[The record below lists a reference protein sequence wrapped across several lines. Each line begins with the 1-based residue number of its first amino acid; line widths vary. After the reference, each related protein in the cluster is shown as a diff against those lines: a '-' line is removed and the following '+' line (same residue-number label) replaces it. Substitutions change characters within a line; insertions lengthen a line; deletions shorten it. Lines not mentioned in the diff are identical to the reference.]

1 MKDYKPTL
9 RTIIY
14 CITVLIL
21 GILVV
26 VTIKKGNSHTAT
38 HSRTGYY
45 FNTTINISLYDK
57 ISDSEA
63 SSILDECMKISSH
76 YEDLF
81 SRTKEGSDVYRINE
95 ASAGEEI
102 SVDEETASLL
112 NTALYFASLSN
123 GVVDPTIGALTILWN
138 IGEDSED
145 VIPSKEDIDNAL
157 LHVDYKNIKIN
168 DTTVIKSDPDLKV
181 DLGFIAK
188 GYIADSL
195 RSYLISEGIENAI
208 INLGGNILCIGDN
221 FKNGYNIGIT
231 DPVNPQNGAIK
242 TLNIKDQ
249 SVVSSGNYERYFI
262 KDGVRYHHIL
272 STKDGYPANK
282 GLSQVTIISDDSVT
296 GDALSTLL
304 FILGYDEGSAFV
316 SEYFPDVTVIFAD
329 EDGKIL

>member
-21 GILVV
+21 GILVA
-26 VTIKKGNSHTAT
+26 VTIKKGNAHTAT

-63 SSILDECMKISSH
+63 SSILDECMKKSSH

-112 NTALYFASLSN
+112 NTVLYFASLSD
-123 GVVDPTIGALTILWN
+123 GAVDPTIGALTILWN

-145 VIPSKEDIDNAL
+145 VIPPKEDIDNAL

-168 DTTVIKSDPDLKV
+168 DTTVTKSDPDLKV

-231 DPVNPQNGAIK
+231 DPVNPQSSAIK

-262 KDGVRYHHIL
+262 KDGIRYHHIL

-304 FILGYDEGSAFV
+304 FILGYDEGSSFV
-316 SEYFPDVTVIFAD
+316 SKYFPDVTVIFAD